1 MYKQLFINPLHAIV
15 ILATLIISGCGYQLQ
30 QPLLAEATLQ
40 PIYIDAQ
47 TQWKVSLTRQLMANN
62 ITVTKNRNIAGSVIT
77 LQQVDRSN
85 RSLSVSAEGRDAE
98 RLRSVNVQL
107 AWISK
112 QQTLIAPVILSAER
126 EQLTN
131 PEQRAAQQRESELV
145 DNELTQMITTKT
157 LQLIRYA
164 QHSESNKAAL
174 SSQ

>member
-1 MYKQLFINPLHAIV
+1 MYKLLFINPSHAV
-15 ILATLIISGCGYQLQ
+15 FILATLIISGCGYQLQ
-30 QPLLAEATLQ
+30 QPLVAEAALQ

-47 TQWKVSLTRQLMANN
+47 TQLKVSLTRQLRANN
-62 ITVTKNRNIAGSVIT
+62 ITVTKNRNAAGSVIT

-107 AWISK
+107 AWVSK
-112 QQTLIAPVILSAER
+112 QRTLITPVLLSAER

-145 DNELTQMITTKT
+145 DNELTQMITAQA

-164 QHSESNKAAL
+164 QHSELNKAAL

>member
-1 MYKQLFINPLHAIV
+1 MYKLVFVNPFHAV
-15 ILATLIISGCGYQLQ
+15 FILATLIISGCGYQLQ
-30 QPLLAEATLQ
+30 QPLVAEVALQ

-62 ITVTKNRNIAGSVIT
+62 ITVTKNRNAAGSVIT

-107 AWISK
+107 AWVSK
-112 QQTLIAPVILSAER
+112 QRTLIAPVLLSAER

-145 DNELTQMITTKT
+145 DNELTQMITAQA

-164 QHSESNKAAL
+164 QHSEPNKAAL

>member
-1 MYKQLFINPLHAIV
+1 MHKLLFINPLHTIF
-15 ILATLIISGCGYQLQ
+15 ILATLIIGGCGYQLQ
-30 QPLLAEATLQ
+30 QPLLTEAALQ
-40 PIYIDAQ
+40 PIYINAQ

-62 ITVTKNRNIAGSVIT
+62 IKVTKNRNTAGSVIT
-77 LQQVDRSN
+77 LQQVERSN

-112 QQTLIAPVILSAER
+112 QGTLIAPVILSAER

-145 DNELTQMITTKT
+145 DNELTQMITTQT

-164 QHSESNKAAL
+164 HYSEPNKAAL
-174 SSQ
+174 LSQ